1 MKRGIRDR
9 ARAKRAMERADIEEK
24 HRVADWV
31 KRTTGDEAA
40 ALSIR
45 SKKWSGQTTAE
56 SEEFKK
62 DLLNSAKGRII
73 TGGV

>member
-1 MKRGIRDR
+1 
-9 ARAKRAMERADIEEK
+9 MERADIEEK

-31 KRTTGDEAA
+31 KRSTGDEIASN
-40 ALSIR
+40 SIR

-56 SEEFKK
+56 TEEFKR
-62 DLLNSAKGRII
+62 DLMNSAKGRII